1 MTPEEQLDEL
11 VVQIREI
18 YDKYGTDQVVKAI
31 AEYRREQELLKQEQ
45 ELTEKVLDFT
55 QKLDAVKRQRKIKAL
70 E

>member
-1 MTPEEQLDEL
+1 MKPEEQLEEL
-11 VVQIREI
+11 LVQIRAI
-18 YDKYGTDQVVKAI
+18 YSKYGTDQVVKAI